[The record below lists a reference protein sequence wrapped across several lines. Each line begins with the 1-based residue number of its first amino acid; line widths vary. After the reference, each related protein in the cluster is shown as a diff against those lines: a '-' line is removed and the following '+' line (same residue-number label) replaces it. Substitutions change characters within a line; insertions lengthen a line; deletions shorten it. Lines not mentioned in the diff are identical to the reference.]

1 MISTKLE
8 TARRTSRFHGTRRG
22 LKGAVWLASLM
33 ALTPLHARADVV
45 TYFDEIATNTIN
57 AAPAPSDTTPEEKR
71 PVYFADLATVHVAIY
86 DAVNAIVGG
95 YEEYRV
101 RPRSPTS
108 GASVDAAASAA
119 ACKIL
124 QGLFPNRG
132 TQYANACAIYL
143 GSIPDG
149 FAKTK
154 GIAVG
159 EEVAFKILALRAND
173 GRSTNVIYTPGSD
186 PGDFRPVALPP
197 VNTFVPFM
205 APFATKSAS
214 QFRAD
219 GPPELDT
226 KTYAKDFNEVKALG
240 VAGGAALTTEQQDIA
255 RFYTEPP
262 PQFWPRNLRGFAKGS
277 QRVADNA
284 RLMAILWVAQADALI
299 TCFESKYYYDF
310 WRPRSAIPL
319 ADSDGN
325 DATLADPGWT
335 PFVPTPNHPEYPAA
349 HACNGG
355 AVAEALRQFFGTK
368 KIGFD
373 FNSTVTSTVHHFDS
387 TDDLVKEE
395 QVARIYGGMH
405 FRTSTVDGKV
415 LGMKVAK
422 WVTKNYFQPKHHD
435 DHDDH
440 DE

>member
-1 MISTKLE
+1 MVMINTKLE
-8 TARRTSRFHGTRRG
+8 TARRTSLFQGTRRA

-33 ALTPLHARADVV
+33 ALTPLHAQADVV

-57 AAPAPSDTTPEEKR
+57 AAPAPTDTTPEEKR

-95 YEEYRV
+95 YEPYDV
-101 RPRSPTS
+101 TPSSPTS

-119 ACKIL
+119 ACKVL

-132 TQYANACAIYL
+132 TQYASACAIYL

-149 FAKTK
+149 DAKTK

-159 EEVAFKILALRAND
+159 EEVALKILALRAND
-173 GRSTNVIYTPGSD
+173 GRLTNVTYVPGNE

-197 VNTFVPFM
+197 VNTFVPFIE
-205 APFATKSAS
+205 PFATKSAS

-219 GPPELDT
+219 GPPALDT
-226 KTYAKDFNEVKALG
+226 TTYAQDLNEVKALG
-240 VAGGAALTTEQQDIA
+240 AAGGAALTIEQRDIA

-262 PQFWPRNLRGFAKGS
+262 PQFWPRNLRGFAKSS
-277 QRVADNA
+277 QSVADNA
-284 RLMAILWVAQADALI
+284 RLMAILWVVQADALI

-319 ADSDGN
+319 ADTDGN
-325 DATLADPGWT
+325 PETVADPGWT

-349 HACNGG
+349 HTCNGG
-355 AVAEALRQFFGTK
+355 AVAEALREFFGTK
-368 KIGFD
+368 KIDFD
-373 FNSTVTSTVHHFDS
+373 FDSTVTGTVHHFES

-395 QVARIYGGMH
+395 QVARIYGGIH
-405 FRTSTVDGKV
+405 FRTTTVDGKV

-422 WVTKNYFQPKHHD
+422 WVTKHYFQPIHHNK
-435 DHDDH
+435 
-440 DE
+440 

>member
-1 MISTKLE
+1 MINTKLE
-8 TARRTSRFHGTRRG
+8 TDCRTLLLPGASRV

-33 ALTPLHARADVV
+33 ALTPLHSQADVV

-57 AAPAPSDTTPEEKR
+57 AAASPTDTTPEEKR

-95 YEEYRV
+95 YESYHV
-101 RPRSPTS
+101 TPSSPTS

-119 ACKIL
+119 ACKVL
-124 QGLFPNRG
+124 HGLFPNRG
-132 TQYANACAIYL
+132 TQYASACAIYL

-149 FAKTK
+149 GAKTK

-159 EEVAFKILALRAND
+159 EEVALKILALRAND
-173 GRSTNVIYTPGSD
+173 GRSTNVIYVPGSD

-197 VNTFVPFM
+197 VNIFLPFM

-214 QFRAD
+214 QFRAE

-240 VAGGAALTTEQQDIA
+240 VAGGAALTIEQRDIA

-262 PQFWPRNLRGFAKGS
+262 PQFWPRNLRGFAKSS
-277 QRVADNA
+277 QSVADNA
-284 RLMAILWVAQADALI
+284 RLMAILWVVQADALI
-299 TCFESKYYYDF
+299 TCFESKYHYDF

-319 ADSDGN
+319 ADTDGN
-325 DATLADPGWT
+325 PATVADPGWT

-355 AVAEALRQFFGTK
+355 AVAEVLRQFFGNK
-368 KIGFD
+368 KIAFD
-373 FNSTVTSTVHHFDS
+373 FDSTVTNTVHHFES
-387 TDDLVKEE
+387 TDELVKEE

-422 WVTKNYFQPKHHD
+422 WVTKNYFQPIDHE